1 MNTSKKPSLDY
12 LLADTSI
19 GLEARVT
26 KDDHQSLRVWLR
38 LLSSSNEIEAEIRRR
53 LRRQF
58 GMSLARFDYLAQLQ
72 RHPDGLTMSMLSNY
86 LMVTGGN
93 VTGLTNDAVRDG
105 LVRREVSAEDRRSF
119 RVSLTDEG
127 RAVFEAAASAHEGW
141 VIELFAGLNV
151 AERTQLN
158 DLLGRLRQH
167 LSAAAPRGTARQ
179 AAG

>member
-1 MNTSKKPSLDY
+1 MSSTKKPSLDY
-12 LLADTSI
+12 LLADESV

-38 LLSSSNEIEAEIRRR
+38 LLSCSNEIEAEIRRR

-72 RHPDGLTMSMLSNY
+72 RHPQGLSMSTLSNY

-105 LVRREVSAEDRRSF
+105 LVLREVSAEDRRSF
-119 RVSLTDEG
+119 RISLTDKG
-127 RAVFEAAASAHEGW
+127 RQDFEEAAAMHERW
-141 VIELFAGLNV
+141 VVDLFSGLAT

-167 LSAAAPRGTARQ
+167 LSASIRGGE
-179 AAG
+179 AGPA

>member
-1 MNTSKKPSLDY
+1 MSANKKPKLDY
-12 LLADTSI
+12 LLADTRV

-72 RHPDGLTMSMLSNY
+72 RHPDGLTMSTLSNY

-105 LVRREVSAEDRRSF
+105 LVLREVSPDDRRSF
-119 RVSLTDEG
+119 RVSLTELG
-127 RAVFEAAASAHEGW
+127 RRVFQEAAAEHESWIIG
-141 VIELFAGLNV
+141 LFAGLTV

-158 DLLGRLRQH
+158 ALLGRLRQH
-167 LSAAAPRGTARQ
+167 LSALATQDP
-179 AAG
+179 

>member
-1 MNTSKKPSLDY
+1 MSANKKPKLDY
-12 LLADTSI
+12 LLADTRV

-72 RHPDGLTMSMLSNY
+72 RHPEGLTMSTLSGY

-105 LVRREVSAEDRRSF
+105 LVLREVSPDDRRSF
-119 RVSLTDEG
+119 RVSLTEQG
-127 RAVFEAAASAHEGW
+127 RQVFEEAAAEHEHWIIG
-141 VIELFAGLNV
+141 LFAGLTV

-158 DLLGRLRQH
+158 ELLGRLRQH
-167 LSAAAPRGTARQ
+167 LSAATRQ
-179 AAG
+179 AS

>member
-1 MNTSKKPSLDY
+1 M
-12 LLADTSI
+12 
-19 GLEARVT
+19 
-26 KDDHQSLRVWLR
+26 
-38 LLSSSNEIEAEIRRR
+38 LSGSNEIETEIRRR

-72 RHPDGLTMSMLSNY
+72 RHPGGLTMSTLSNY

-105 LVRREVSAEDRRSF
+105 LVSREVSADDRRSF
-119 RVSLTDEG
+119 RVSLTTQG
-127 RAVFEAAASAHEGW
+127 RAVFEQAAAEHEGW
-141 VIELFAGLNV
+141 IIEMFAGLTS

-167 LSAAAPRGTARQ
+167 LSATTERNRAAR
-179 AAG
+179 

>member
-1 MNTSKKPSLDY
+1 MSANKKPRLDY
-12 LLADTSI
+12 LLADTSV
-19 GLEARVT
+19 GLEARAT

-38 LLSSSNEIEAEIRRR
+38 LLSSSNEIETEIRRR
-53 LRRQF
+53 LRRRF

-105 LVRREVSAEDRRSF
+105 LVLREISPDDRRSF
-119 RVSLTDEG
+119 RVSLTELG
-127 RAVFEAAASAHEGW
+127 RQVFQEAAAEHESWIIG
-141 VIELFAGLNV
+141 LFAGLTV

-158 DLLGRLRQH
+158 ALLGRLRQH
-167 LSAAAPRGTARQ
+167 LSAVARQ
-179 AAG
+179 DS

>member
-1 MNTSKKPSLDY
+1 MAAMTSSKKTSLDY
-12 LLADTSI
+12 LRADSSI
-19 GLEARVT
+19 GLEARIT

-38 LLSSSNEIEAEIRRR
+38 LLSSSNEIETEIRRR

-72 RHPDGLTMSMLSNY
+72 RHPDGLTMSTLSSY

-105 LVRREVSAEDRRSF
+105 LVLREVSPDDRRSF
-119 RVSLTDEG
+119 RVRLTPQG
-127 RAVFEAAASAHEGW
+127 RDVFEEAAAQHENW
-141 VIELFAGLNV
+141 IVDLFAGLTA

-158 DLLGRLRQH
+158 ELLGRLRQH
-167 LSAAAPRGTARQ
+167 LSAAARQ
-179 AAG
+179 GL